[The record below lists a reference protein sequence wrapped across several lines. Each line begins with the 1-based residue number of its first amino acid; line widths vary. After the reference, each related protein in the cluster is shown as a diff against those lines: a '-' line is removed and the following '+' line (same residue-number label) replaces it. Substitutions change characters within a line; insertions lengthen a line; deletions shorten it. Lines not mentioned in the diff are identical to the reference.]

1 MQITHPRWL
10 SERSQRVLAAVGADA
25 TGVSIPELTA
35 MLGIERHILSTT
47 LSRLTKYGLIERAG
61 HGVYRQVTASV
72 QIAQPCVCRCCDH

>member
-1 MQITHPRWL
+1 MQSTRPRWL

-35 MLGIERHILSTT
+35 ALDLERHILSTT

-61 HGVYRQVTASV
+61 HGLYRRSIASD
-72 QIAQPCVCRCCDH
+72 QNAQPCVCRCCDH